1 MKKVGLCIVYK
12 NWNYGS
18 ILQSYATLLELKKL
32 DIDYEIIRYE
42 RKKNLSFYVS
52 SFPRLLLPDMRYSKM
67 RALKR
72 KIGKKLHKNF
82 AKKDA
87 VRAKVFSDFTKRNF
101 DKFSEVIKDFDALR
115 KYVRK
120 FSSVIVGSDQ
130 LWLPSGLDTNFFNLM
145 FVPDEINK
153 IAYAASFGV
162 SEVPESQK
170 ERTITYLNRI
180 ENISVREHSGKELI
194 KKLTGRDVPV
204 IVDPTLVIGKEV
216 WDKSIPNEQKIK
228 EDYIFC
234 YFLGNNPEQ
243 REEAIKL
250 SKETGL
256 KIVTLRHMDEYIA
269 FDETFGDVAPYDV
282 GPAEFMNLIRNASY
296 VCTDSFHGSVFSI
309 INHKQ
314 FVSFNRYGNNS
325 KNSRN
330 SRLDS
335 LFGQLGIERRFKG
348 DIVKDIMDPI
358 DYESVD
364 GKLMELRAFAE
375 DYLVKAL
382 R

>member
-18 ILQSYATLLELKKL
+18 ILQSYATLLELRKL
-32 DIDYEIIRYE
+32 DIEYEIIRYE
-42 RKKNLSFYVS
+42 RKKDLSFYVS
-52 SFPRLLLPDMRYSKM
+52 SLPRLLLPDMRYSKM

-72 KIGKKLHKNF
+72 KVGKKIHKNF

-87 VRAKVFSDFTKRNF
+87 VRAKVFSDFTKKNF
-101 DKFSEVIKDFDALR
+101 DNFSSVIKDFESLR
-115 KYVRK
+115 KYACN

-145 FVPDEINK
+145 FVPDKINK

-162 SEVPESQK
+162 SEIPESQK
-170 ERTITYLNRI
+170 EKTISYLNRI
-180 ENISVREHSGKELI
+180 ESISVREHSGKELI

-204 IVDPTLVIGKEV
+204 IVDPTLVINKEL
-216 WDKSIPNEQKIK
+216 WDASISNERKVK

-234 YFLGNNPEQ
+234 YFLGNNPDQ
-243 REEAIKL
+243 REEARKL
-250 SKETGL
+250 SKKTGL
-256 KIVTLRHMDEYIA
+256 KIVTLRHMDEYIPS
-269 FDETFGDVAPYDV
+269 DEKFGDVAPYDV
-282 GPAEFMNLIRNASY
+282 GPAEFVNLIRNASY

-314 FVSFNRYGNNS
+314 FISFNRYGNNS

-348 DIVKDIMDPI
+348 DIIKEIMAPI
-358 DYESVD
+358 DYDSVD
-364 GKLMELRAFAE
+364 ERLKELRAFAE

-382 R
+382 K